1 MVCVMFCRDIAEYL
15 DIYNSPWL
23 CLSIVCMRI
32 CFARMYD
39 RYHINIRIVT
49 EIWSMSTK
57 ESPDHDEESGDA
69 APGSWGCPGQW
80 WRHAVTCAAV
90 RRRVSSLFVSIMERS
105 LTISPRDRLKPHAAY
120 LIIAVSQSSSPP
132 PSLRPGSVS
141 DMHTATW
148 AQSRTLDSGLILRWS
163 SK

>member
-1 MVCVMFCRDIAEYL
+1 MFCRDIAEYL

-32 CFARMYD
+32 WFARMYD

-69 APGSWGCPGQW
+69 APGSWRKLEEVLVSDGGTLGCSEEE
-80 WRHAVTCAAV
+80 
-90 RRRVSSLFVSIMERS
+90 VSSLFVSIMERS

-132 PSLRPGSVS
+132 PSRRQAPCRTCTPPPGL
-141 DMHTATW
+141 
-148 AQSRTLDSGLILRWS
+148 SRGHSTRGLIMKWS
-163 SK
+163 S